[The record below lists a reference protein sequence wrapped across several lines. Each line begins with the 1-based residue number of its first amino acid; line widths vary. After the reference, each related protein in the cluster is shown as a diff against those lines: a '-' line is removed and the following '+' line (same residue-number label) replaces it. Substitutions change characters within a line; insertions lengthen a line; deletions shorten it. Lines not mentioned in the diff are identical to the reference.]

1 MKKLIPLLLSMA
13 VMLLTWGSVA
23 PAHAQD
29 SAKDDKPT
37 FYRLTPGVYVN
48 GWPRCTVHY
57 PKEWVERPPMPQ
69 EIFRASVPGPI
80 PAPAFIYA
88 PFAPPSTPPPPP
100 LDKAAA
106 LIASLFKNMT
116 TDVAVVTDKPSRL
129 RDGTPARE
137 VELRMLRNGTPFN
150 VGGLVTNKGG
160 LCINMGV
167 ESLTGKIGEDLKA
180 ILYSIEFQPD
190 KDEPVKVPPDIRE
203 FLDKFSSAMV
213 SHDLAK
219 VMTHYSDRYLHWARR
234 KEKSRGSGNSLSSP

>member
-1 MKKLIPLLLSMA
+1 MKKLIPLLMTM
-13 VMLLTWGSVA
+13 VIILLAGSFFA

-29 SAKDDKPT
+29 TTKVGKPT

-106 LIASLFKNMT
+106 LIAFLFKNMA

-137 VELRMLRNGTPFN
+137 VELRMLLNGAPFN
-150 VGGLVTNKGG
+150 VGGLVTYKGG
-160 LCINMGV
+160 PVRQHGRGV
-167 ESLTGKIGEDLKA
+167 VKRED
-180 ILYSIEFQPD
+180 
-190 KDEPVKVPPDIRE
+190 R
-203 FLDKFSSAMV
+203 
-213 SHDLAK
+213 
-219 VMTHYSDRYLHWARR
+219 
-234 KEKSRGSGNSLSSP
+234 RGSEGHSLLHRVPAR